1 MRVYSA
7 KSHLRGGLEGVSM
20 ILFWVA
26 VITFQLQST
35 PTLVVMFV
43 LSGVFLCTSRLV
55 KVDKVFKT
63 R

>member
-7 KSHLRGGLEGVSM
+7 KSHLRGGLEGISM

-26 VITFQLQST
+26 VITFQLQNT
-35 PTLVVMFV
+35 TTLVVMFV
-43 LSGVFLCTSRLV
+43 LSVVFFTASRLV
-55 KVDKVFKT
+55 KVDKAFKT